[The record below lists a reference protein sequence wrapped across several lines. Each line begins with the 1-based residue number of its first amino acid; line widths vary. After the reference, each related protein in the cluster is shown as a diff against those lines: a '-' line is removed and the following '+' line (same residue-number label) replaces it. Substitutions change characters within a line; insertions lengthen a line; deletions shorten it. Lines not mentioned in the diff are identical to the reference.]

1 MSKPKDKLKKALR
14 DKVEVKNL
22 RATAKELETPPC
34 VDTLGASFMRLDA
47 DELEEQAQ
55 KALKIPENELPAVG
69 CGGELSLSKERA
81 EDLPALINTLE
92 KPDNVTAE
100 ASQERLQLIFDSD
113 CTGLAL
119 DAAETI
125 QAKNSLEKMLA
136 HQLGAAHKLAMTF
149 ASRSLSNL
157 SESDKAI
164 TFQCKEYY
172 SLESI
177 RASNASA
184 RMMESFQKG
193 ILALNKLRNG
203 GSQTITVQHINVKN
217 GGQAVVAGAFDTR
230 GDHEKRQ

>member
-22 RATAKELETPPC
+22 RATANELESPPC

-47 DELEEQAQ
+47 DELEEQVQEAI
-55 KALKIPENELPAVG
+55 KIPENEHPTVG

-81 EDLPALINTLE
+81 EEIPALVNTVD

-100 ASQERLQLIFDSD
+100 ASQERLQLIFDAD

-149 ASRSLSNL
+149 ASRSLKNL
-157 SESDKAI
+157 SESDNAI
-164 TFQCKEYY
+164 TLHSKEYY

-184 RMMESFQKG
+184 RMMDSFQKG
-193 ILALNKLRNG
+193 LMALHKLRTG
-203 GSQTITVQHINVKN
+203 GNQTITVQHINVKD
-217 GGQAVVAGAFDTR
+217 GGQAVVTGALDTR
-230 GDHEKRQ
+230 GES